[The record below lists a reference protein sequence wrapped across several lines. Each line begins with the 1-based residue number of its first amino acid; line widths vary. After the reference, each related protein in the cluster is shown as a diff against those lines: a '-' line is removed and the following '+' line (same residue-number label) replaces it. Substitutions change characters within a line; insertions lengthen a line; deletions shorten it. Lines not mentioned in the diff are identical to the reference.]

1 MSSSM
6 SKIIFRNGWLADVE
20 QEKLIRAEL
29 LVEAGHIADI
39 APSIACAEAEV
50 IDLAGAILSPGFI
63 DVHTHLR
70 EPGYEYK
77 ETIAS
82 GSLAAAAGGFTTIAC
97 MPNTKPALDTVE
109 TIAWIKQRADA
120 TGAVKVLPIAAISS
134 GQAGQQLTDFAA
146 LKASGAIAFSDDGH
160 GVMSSKL
167 MLQALAASQ
176 ALAVPVMAHEEDSE
190 LAGKG
195 SINAGPI
202 SHQLADPGIPAASEY
217 IMLARDIY
225 LAELTGGHL
234 HVCHVST
241 AESVR
246 LIRAAK
252 ARGIRVTAEV
262 TPHHL
267 HLTEEVVPSLLG
279 QAKVNPPL
287 RSAVDRA
294 ALLEGVSDGTIDI
307 IATDHAPH
315 ATSEKDLPLSQA
327 AFGFSGLEMA
337 FAVAQAALVASG
349 RMRLEQLLP
358 ALTCRPAEI
367 LGLPQGRLAIGAPA
381 DLVVL
386 APEKPWRVQA
396 EKLHSLGKNT
406 PYLGQELVGMAL
418 LTLVDGKII
427 FDARE

>member
-1 MSSSM
+1 M
-6 SKIIFRNGWLADVE
+6 SKLIFRNGWLADVE
-20 QEKLIRAEL
+20 QGKLIRAEL
-29 LVEAGHIADI
+29 LVEAGLIAAI
-39 APSIACAEAEV
+39 APNIACLEAEV
-50 IDLAGAILSPGFI
+50 IDLADAVLSPGFI
-63 DVHTHLR
+63 DAHTHLR

-82 GSLAAAAGGFTTIAC
+82 GSRAAAAGGFTTIAC
-97 MPNTKPALDTVE
+97 MPNTNPALDTPE
-109 TIAWIKQRADA
+109 RIAWINERADA
-120 TGAVKVLPIAAISS
+120 TSIVKMLPIAAISNEQV
-134 GQAGQQLTDFAA
+134 GLQLTDFAA
-146 LKASGAIAFSDDGH
+146 LKASGAIAFSDDGR
-160 GVMSSKL
+160 GVMSSRL
-167 MLQALAASQ
+167 MLQALEAAQ
-176 ALAVPVMAHEEDSE
+176 ALALPVMAHEEDAE

-202 SHQLADPGIPAASEY
+202 SRQLADPGIPAASEY
-217 IMLARDIY
+217 VMLARDIY

-234 HVCHVST
+234 HVCHVSS

-267 HLTEEVVPSLLG
+267 HLTESIVPSLLG

-287 RSAVDRA
+287 RSAADRQ
-294 ALLEGVSDGTIDI
+294 ALLEGISDGTIDI

-315 ATSEKDLPLSQA
+315 ATSEKELPLSQA
-327 AFGFSGLEMA
+327 AFGFSGLELA
-337 FAVAQAALVASG
+337 FAVAQAALVESG
-349 RMRLEQLLP
+349 IMSLAQLLP
-358 ALTCRPAEI
+358 ALTCRPAAI
-367 LGLPQGRLAIGAPA
+367 LGLPQGRLAVGAPA

-386 APEKPWRVQA
+386 APNKRWRVKA
-396 EKLHSLGKNT
+396 EALASQGKNT

-418 LTLVDGKII
+418 LTLVDGKIV